1 MSLHPRFAEAVRRGH
16 PNASRRDVVVR
27 DDGEGPYLAE
37 WNLPGEPPTDAEID
51 AALAVID
58 AEKAR
63 LAEISSDV
71 DLTDLQDRMRSATAA
86 QIKTYVQNN
95 VTDLASA
102 KVLFAK
108 ILLLLA
114 KENN

>member
-1 MSLHPRFAEAVRRGH
+1 MSLHPRFAEAVRSIH
-16 PNASRRDVVVR
+16 PSATFRDVVVR
-27 DDGEGPYLAE
+27 DDGQGPYLAE
-37 WNLPGEPPTDAEID
+37 WNLSGEPPTDAEID
-51 AALAVID
+51 AALVAVD

-63 LAEISSDV
+63 LAEISADV
-71 DLTDLQDRMRSATAA
+71 DLSDLRDRLRSASAA